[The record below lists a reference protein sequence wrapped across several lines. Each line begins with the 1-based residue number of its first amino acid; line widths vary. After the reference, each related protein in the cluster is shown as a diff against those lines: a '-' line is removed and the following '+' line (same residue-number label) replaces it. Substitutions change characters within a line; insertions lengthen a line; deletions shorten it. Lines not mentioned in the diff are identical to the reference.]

1 LDGFKARVC
10 SIDPSTAQRETGMIV
25 FPRKPGGDMSD
36 ASPLLIEPRLHDLGD
51 GFVVRRLLPFRLR
64 RHVGPFVFFDHMG
77 PVDFAPGRG
86 VDVRPHPHIGL
97 ATVTYL
103 FDGALTH
110 RDSLGF
116 AQVIRPGDVNWM
128 TAGRGIV
135 HSERT
140 PAPERAAGHRLHG
153 IQTWI
158 ALPLDHEEADPGFFH
173 HAAASLPQSERD
185 GVRLRVLAG
194 HAFGMQSPVRVYAPT
209 LYVDARLAAGATL
222 RIPPEHAERA
232 VYVIAGEVRIDGVE
246 IAPERMLVLAGAG
259 DVSVVASSDAHVL
272 LCGGAPLDGE
282 RVLWWNFVAS
292 DKARIESAKSAWRV
306 QRMGQVPGET
316 EFIPLPEH

>member
-1 LDGFKARVC
+1 MN
-10 SIDPSTAQRETGMIV
+10 E
-25 FPRKPGGDMSD
+25 
-36 ASPLLIEPRLHDLGD
+36 PLLIEPRLHDLGD
-51 GFVVRRLLPFRLR
+51 GFIVRRLLPFRLR

-77 PVDFAPGRG
+77 PVDLAAGRG

-103 FDGALTH
+103 YEGALTH

-116 AQVIRPGDVNWM
+116 EQVIRPGDVNWM

-158 ALPLDHEEADPGFFH
+158 ALPLAHEEADPGFFH
-173 HAAASLPQSERD
+173 HGAASLPRAERD
-185 GVRLRVLAG
+185 GVRLCVIAG
-194 HAFGMQSPVRVYAPT
+194 EAFGMRSPVRVYAPT
-209 LYVDARLAAGATL
+209 LYVDVHLAAGATL
-222 RIPPEHAERA
+222 RIPAEHAERA
-232 VYVIAGEVRIDGVE
+232 MYVVAGKVGIDAVDV
-246 IAPERMLVLAGAG
+246 APGCMLVLAGTG
-259 DVSVVASSDAHVL
+259 DVTLSASSDAQVM

-292 DKARIESAKSAWRV
+292 DKARIEQAKAAWRA
-306 QRMGQVPGET
+306 QRMGRVEGDD